1 MSENKV
7 ENAASGAEV
16 SVACIFGEKAGM
28 TRVYDGEGKA
38 VSVTVVSLKNDTVIR
53 IVRQKGGN
61 RGWKY
66 VIAGIQR
73 M

>member
-1 MSENKV
+1 MKRINEIDKILLSEHFL
-7 ENAASGAEV
+7 S
-16 SVACIFGEKAGM
+16 SIM
-28 TRVYDGEGKA
+28 TLE
-38 VSVTVVSLKNDTVIR
+38 NDTVIR

>member
-1 MSENKV
+1 MEWLSHNVKIIAAIDKTVLSEYFL
-7 ENAASGAEV
+7 S
-16 SVACIFGEKAGM
+16 SIM
-28 TRVYDGEGKA
+28 T
-38 VSVTVVSLKNDTVIR
+38 LKNDTVIR